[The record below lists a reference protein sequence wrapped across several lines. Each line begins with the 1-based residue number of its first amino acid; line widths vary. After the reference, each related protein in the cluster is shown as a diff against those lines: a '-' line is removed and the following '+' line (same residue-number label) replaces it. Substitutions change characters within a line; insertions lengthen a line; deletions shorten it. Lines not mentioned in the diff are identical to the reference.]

1 MGFTFFL
8 ALICILNLN
17 QFLKAENLDVY
28 IVHVDPAQSDNLE
41 TFYDSFLPTNTN
53 LEADSAVIDQPRI
66 LHRYRNVFSGF
77 AAKLSAAEV
86 EAMRQKKGFVSA
98 RPERMLPLHTTHSPS
113 FLGLSQNTGLWEN
126 SNYGKGVIIGVLDTG
141 ITPEHPSF
149 SDEGMP
155 PPPARW
161 KGKCQLRVRG
171 SCNNKLIGARYYFG
185 KSPIDVDGHGTHTA
199 GTAAG
204 NFVGGAALFG
214 NANGTAA
221 GIAPHA
227 HVAIY
232 QACQPEGC
240 PESAIA
246 AAMDAAIDDGVDV
259 LSMSLGGGFAP
270 YPNDVIA
277 IGAYRAMQRGIVV
290 SCSAGNEGPD
300 SETLTNQAP
309 WIMTVGAST
318 TDRKIL
324 VTASLGN
331 GEKIHGETAKGFHS
345 IKKKK
350 LVHPRSNLTGTT
362 YCDTDF
368 GIDDVRGKIVMCDGG
383 GAKSRT
389 EKAEAV
395 KSAGG
400 AAIIL
405 VNDEL
410 AGDTTMVGVYP
421 LPAIQIGYT
430 DGLKIQAYLNST
442 SKPKATIAFKGTVL
456 GDNRAPVVAPF
467 SSRGPNIASPGIL
480 KPDIIGPGFNIL
492 AAWPNSIFP
501 NTTFYMISGTSMSCP
516 HLSGVAA
523 LLKSAHP
530 DWSPAVIKS
539 AIMTTADF
547 TNRAGNPIEN
557 DKMQPAELFAIGS
570 GHVNPTQANDPG
582 LVYDISPDDYIPYLC
597 GMNFTDKEVSV
608 VVQRNVDCSDVNSII
623 DSQLNYP
630 SFSIIL
636 GSTPQ
641 SYTRTVTN
649 VGKANASFDVEI
661 VSPDGVIVRVEPE
674 RLWFWELGQKL
685 SYNVTFTRSAAD
697 GATKKNG
704 EGFIKWNSA
713 DHSVRSPIS
722 VVFV

>member
-1 MGFTFFL
+1 M
-8 ALICILNLN
+8 
-17 QFLKAENLDVY
+17 
-28 IVHVDPAQSDNLE
+28 
-41 TFYDSFLPTNTN
+41 
-53 LEADSAVIDQPRI
+53 
-66 LHRYRNVFSGF
+66 
-77 AAKLSAAEV
+77 
-86 EAMRQKKGFVSA
+86 
-98 RPERMLPLHTTHSPS
+98 
-113 FLGLSQNTGLWEN
+113 
-126 SNYGKGVIIGVLDTG
+126 
-141 ITPEHPSF
+141 
-149 SDEGMP
+149 
-155 PPPARW
+155 
-161 KGKCQLRVRG
+161 
-171 SCNNKLIGARYYFG
+171 
-185 KSPIDVDGHGTHTA
+185 
-199 GTAAG
+199 
-204 NFVGGAALFG
+204 
-214 NANGTAA
+214 
-221 GIAPHA
+221 
-227 HVAIY
+227 
-232 QACQPEGC
+232 
-240 PESAIA
+240 
-246 AAMDAAIDDGVDV
+246 
-259 LSMSLGGGFAP
+259 
-270 YPNDVIA
+270 
-277 IGAYRAMQRGIVV
+277 
-290 SCSAGNEGPD
+290 
-300 SETLTNQAP
+300 
-309 WIMTVGAST
+309 
-318 TDRKIL
+318 
-324 VTASLGN
+324 
-331 GEKIHGETAKGFHS
+331 
-345 IKKKK
+345 
-350 LVHPRSNLTGTT
+350 
-362 YCDTDF
+362 
-368 GIDDVRGKIVMCDGG
+368 
-383 GAKSRT
+383 
-389 EKAEAV
+389 
-395 KSAGG
+395 
-400 AAIIL
+400 
-405 VNDEL
+405 
-410 AGDTTMVGVYP
+410 
-421 LPAIQIGYT
+421 QIGYT

-570 GHVNPTQANDPG
+570 GHVNPTRANDPG

-685 SYNVTFTRSAAD
+685 SYNVTFTRSAAN